1 VSLAKKLNL
10 KDGMTLR
17 ALGKPP
23 GFDFDDVKLTSSS
36 KADAVFVFVKTL
48 AEVDAKCEPVIAAAK
63 ADRLAWVAYPKAGQ
77 LGTDLNRDVLWRHL
91 TKSGVQGVRQIAAD
105 SVWSAMRFRPLTPA
119 RAQAE
124 KIAGAKLE
132 KTARAQPGSS
142 ARAEAEPELPPEF
155 LRIVKALG
163 KEDGVTYGG
172 KGFGSSALKADGRI
186 FAMLSSKGRFVV
198 KLSKARVAEL
208 SARGQGE
215 PFDPGRGRLM
225 KEWLA
230 VSAPPKQWL
239 GLAKE
244 ALAFARG

>member
-1 VSLAKKLNL
+1 MSLAKKLNL

-17 ALGKPP
+17 ALGKPS
-23 GFDFDDVKLTSSS
+23 GFDFDDVKLTTSA

-48 AEVDAKCEPVIAAAK
+48 AEVDAKCEPAIAAAK

-77 LGTDLNRDVLWRHL
+77 LGTDLNRDVLWQHL

-119 RAQAE
+119 P
-124 KIAGAKLE
+124 AKL
-132 KTARAQPGSS
+132 APS
-142 ARAEAEPELPPEF
+142 ARAEAEPELHPEF
-155 LRIVKALG
+155 ARIVKTLG

-172 KGFGSSALKADGRI
+172 KGFGSSALKVEGRI
-186 FAMLSSKGRFVV
+186 FAMLSSQGEFVV
-198 KLSKARVAEL
+198 KLSKARVTEL
-208 SARGQGE
+208 SGRGQGE
-215 PFDPGRGRLM
+215 PFDPGKGRLM

-239 GLAKE
+239 ALAKE
-244 ALAFARG
+244 ALAFARGD

>member
-17 ALGKPP
+17 VLGKPS
-23 GFDFDDVKLTSSS
+23 GFDFDDVKLTTSS

-48 AEVDAKCEPVIAAAK
+48 AEVDAKCEPMIAAAK

-119 RAQAE
+119 RA
-124 KIAGAKLE
+124 KLE
-132 KTARAQPGSS
+132 QSE
-142 ARAEAEPELPPEF
+142 RAEAEPELDPGF
-155 LRIVKALG
+155 SRIVKALG

-172 KGFGSSALKADGRI
+172 KGFGSSALKLNGRI
-186 FAMLSSKGRFVV
+186 FAMVSSKGQFVV
-198 KLSKARVAEL
+198 KLSKVRVAEL
-208 SARGQGE
+208 SERGQGE

-230 VSAPPKQWL
+230 VSAPPTKWL
-239 GLAKE
+239 VLAKE
-244 ALAFARG
+244 ALAVARSD